1 MKKDIAIAIVGSV
14 VPDRPRFHNP
24 AFSRAINQWQENL
37 IYGLRHAGLTDIEVF
52 SAECVPRF
60 PHSKRLIVWGG
71 RDVLEGGVPVSLLP
85 FLNLGVCKVITPGVA
100 AFFRLLRW
108 GFRKRHKRRLVLAIN
123 LMIPPC
129 IPTLWAARLIGAKT
143 MASANDIFVPG
154 DLKPDTPLWRV
165 NWWIHERYLP
175 KFDGLN
181 VVNPHIVTDLA
192 PGARFIHVDTGVREE
207 YLSLFDPS
215 LSAPQA
221 ETATAMGGSHLRVVG
236 PEASLSPPRGEG
248 WGEGQGEPDSHQADD
263 VQAGDIAESPLPD
276 PPLAPC
282 EDRPSASL
290 HGEGDTFTMVFAGWL
305 SEMNMI
311 STILEAFALLD
322 DDTYR
327 LEIAGS
333 GEMEDLVQHAAREDD
348 RITYHGY
355 LPFEQVVDLY
365 RRADLLLNLVQ
376 REYRTTRYSFPG
388 KLAQLLATGK
398 PVMTT
403 YAEDLQDMTFL
414 LRETHPAALAE
425 AIRSVR
431 NTPRE
436 VLAERGQRAR
446 EYIRQNKT
454 WEVHGRTFRTFIESL
469 FEP

>member
-1 MKKDIAIAIVGSV
+1 VKSDIAIAFVGSV
-14 VPDRPRFHNP
+14 VPDRPRYHNA

-60 PHSKRLIVWGG
+60 PHSKRLVVWGG
-71 RDVLEGGVPVSLLP
+71 RDVLEGDVPVRLLP
-85 FLNLGVCKVITPGVA
+85 FLNLGVFKVITPGVA

-108 GFRKRHKRRLVLAIN
+108 GVRKRRKRRLVLAIN

-165 NWWIHERYLP
+165 NWWIHEHYLP

-181 VVNPHIVTDLA
+181 VVNPHIVRDLA
-192 PGARFIHVDTGVREE
+192 PRSRFIHVDTGVREE
-207 YLSLFDPS
+207 YLSLFEP
-215 LSAPQA
+215 
-221 ETATAMGGSHLRVVG
+221 
-236 PEASLSPPRGEG
+236 SLSPP
-248 WGEGQGEPDSHQADD
+248 QGAAHVAPGSAHLRVAGPEDD
-263 VQAGDIAESPLPD
+263 PLPLRD
-276 PPLAPC
+276 
-282 EDRPSASL
+282 DRFSAL
-290 HGEGDTFTMVFAGWL
+290 LQEKGGTFTIAFAGWL

-311 STILEAFALLD
+311 STILEAFAMLD
-322 DDTYR
+322 DETYR

-333 GEMEDLVQHAAREDD
+333 GELEDVVQHAAQEDE

-355 LPFEQVVDLY
+355 LPFDQVVALY

-376 REYRTTRYSFPG
+376 SEYRTTRYSFPG

-403 YAEDLQDMTFL
+403 YTEDLQDVTFL
-414 LRETHPAALAE
+414 LREAHPAALAD

-431 NTPRE
+431 GTPHE
-436 VLAERGQRAR
+436 ALAQMGQRAR
-446 EYIRQNKT
+446 EYVRQNKT
-454 WEVHGRTFRTFIESL
+454 WEVHGQTFRAFIESL

>member
-1 MKKDIAIAIVGSV
+1 MKGDIAIAFVGSV
-14 VPDRPRFHNP
+14 VPDRPRYHNP

-71 RDVLEGGVPVSLLP
+71 RDTLEGGVPVSLLP

-100 AFFRLLRW
+100 AFVRLLGW
-108 GFRKRHKRRLVLAIN
+108 GVRKRHKRRLVLAIN

-165 NWWIHERYLP
+165 NWWMHKRYLP
-175 KFDGLN
+175 RFDGLN
-181 VVNPHIVTDLA
+181 VVNPLIVTDLA
-192 PGARFIHVDTGVREE
+192 PLARYIHVDTGVRDD
-207 YLSLFDPS
+207 YLSLFREPD
-215 LSAPQA
+215 
-221 ETATAMGGSHLRVVG
+221 
-236 PEASLSPPRGEG
+236 LSPPPHGVG
-248 WGEGQGEPDSHQADD
+248 S
-263 VQAGDIAESPLPD
+263 SP
-276 PPLAPC
+276 
-282 EDRPSASL
+282 
-290 HGEGDTFTMVFAGWL
+290 DTFTIGFAGWL

-311 STILEAFALLD
+311 STILEAFAMLQGEEF
-322 DDTYR
+322 R

-333 GEMEDLVQHAAREDD
+333 GEMEEVVRHAAQEDS
-348 RITYHGY
+348 RITFHGY
-355 LPFEQVVDLY
+355 LPFDEVVALY
-365 RRADLLLNLVQ
+365 RRADLLLNLVE

-403 YAEDLQDMTFL
+403 YAEDLQDLTFL
-414 LRETHPAALAE
+414 LRQSHPAALAE
-425 AIRSVR
+425 AIRAVR
-431 NTPRE
+431 DTPRE
-436 VLAERGQRAR
+436 TLVSMGRRAR
-446 EYIRQNKT
+446 EYVRYNKT
-454 WEVHGRTFRTFIESL
+454 WEVHGRTFRSFIESL